1 MIAKQVTALI
11 FALTALSSARANAAA
26 ATEVLTPGTP
36 IEVSAQAAR
45 FDLMTVDASQ
55 RRLLAAHSHAHTL
68 TVVDLGKDS
77 LIGEIPVGKSSGV
90 AVDTIDNKYFV
101 GTEQGVAVVDRRTL
115 KKVDLIKTPGPAD
128 AMIFDPAND
137 RLYVGHDD
145 GKALWIIDAHSN
157 KRVGHIAIPGAPELM
172 ALDANAH
179 HLYLNIKPRNE
190 VLEIDTTTHKTLH
203 HWSTLPANSP
213 HGLALDEETQRLF
226 VGGRS
231 EKVAV
236 LSAATGVVERS
247 ITIGRGNHIDQMA
260 YDPQYHRLYC
270 PDHGRLIV
278 IDTQATS
285 KPVLG
290 TLAIPK
296 GTHSATLDP
305 VTHEV
310 WIAYVRHGH
319 SYVQSFKPA
328 MP

>member
-11 FALTALSSARANAAA
+11 LALAAVSSARASAAA
-26 ATEVLTPGTP
+26 AKVLTPEAP
-36 IEVSAQAAR
+36 IEVSAKAAR

-68 TVVDLGKDS
+68 TVVDLRKDA

-101 GTEQGVAVVDRRTL
+101 GTEHGVAVVDRRTL
-115 KKVDLIKTPGPAD
+115 KKVGLIKTPGPAD

-137 RLYVGHDD
+137 ELYVGHDD

-190 VLEIDTTTHKTLH
+190 VLEIDTTTHKILH
-203 HWSTLPANSP
+203 HWSTQPANSP
-213 HGLALDEETQRLF
+213 HGLALDEDAQRLF

-231 EKVAV
+231 EKIAV
-236 LSAATGVVERS
+236 LSAATGAPEQS

-278 IDTQATS
+278 IDTQPTS
-285 KPVLG
+285 KPVLA
-290 TLAIPK
+290 TLEIPK
-296 GTHSATLDP
+296 GTHSATFDP
-305 VTHEV
+305 VTHKV